1 MTINQTLATELLPKY
16 FKIEFSKEGKRFP
29 CVVKFFEGDRHW
41 ICLYYNKD
49 NQNDFFIR
57 KEVISKILLQHG
69 EETYQEVFQNLLA
82 KIKASINE

>member
-1 MTINQTLATELLPKY
+1 MTISQKLVTELQPTY

-29 CVVKFFEGDRHW
+29 CIVKFFEGDRHW

-57 KEVISKILLQHG
+57 KEVMSEILLQHG